1 MQTRPL
7 GSTGIRVPALGFG
20 CMGLVGWYGTRDDA
34 EARATVLEAL
44 DRGISHFDTA
54 GSYQGGDNERFVG
67 ECLRARRNEVFLAT
81 KFGITRQ
88 GGVMRID
95 NRPAAVKAACEESL
109 ARLGVE
115 HIDLFYLHRIDRSVP
130 IEDSVGALAEL
141 VTSGK
146 IRFAGLSECAPST
159 VRRACAVH
167 PIAAVQYEYSMWTR
181 DVERGLL
188 ATCRELGVALVAYSP
203 LGRGFLAGNFRDLRE
218 LPADDNRQAQPRFQ
232 PQNLAHNQRI
242 ADAVR
247 EFAQR
252 KNCTPAQLALAW
264 LLAQGEDILPIAGMK
279 QRAHLA
285 ENLGALSVTL
295 SPVEL
300 TQLRAALDRLAV
312 HGERY
317 PPAMMQA
324 LEH

>member
-146 IRFAGLSECAPST
+146 IRFAGLSECAP
-159 VRRACAVH
+159 
-167 PIAAVQYEYSMWTR
+167 
-181 DVERGLL
+181 
-188 ATCRELGVALVAYSP
+188 
-203 LGRGFLAGNFRDLRE
+203 
-218 LPADDNRQAQPRFQ
+218 
-232 PQNLAHNQRI
+232 
-242 ADAVR
+242 
-247 EFAQR
+247 
-252 KNCTPAQLALAW
+252 
-264 LLAQGEDILPIAGMK
+264 
-279 QRAHLA
+279 
-285 ENLGALSVTL
+285 
-295 SPVEL
+295 
-300 TQLRAALDRLAV
+300 
-312 HGERY
+312 
-317 PPAMMQA
+317 
-324 LEH
+324 